1 MAYYCQRRGCYVNKK
16 TNRRYRGLAKHLK
29 LSYFNDFEP
38 PPGLGKR
45 VGPKGYRAGKALDAA
60 VTCIVTRKKSKTK
73 IPKWAQKLGRKVVQ
87 LLWDDTIVKMTS
99 QLVVCDNKHNYAT
112 AVDVCGVDAS
122 PSPTKYVIVE
132 LKYSSHKSSF
142 ISNLYNVPG
151 RNAPR
156 MQRCGLPNTMAEQ
169 HKMQVRATARLF
181 CDNFKVDKSKVRAL
195 VVVAPYS
202 GPLLKYP
209 VEL

>member
-1 MAYYCQRRGCYVNKK
+1 MAYFCARRGCYVNKK
-16 TNRRYRGLAKHLK
+16 TNRRYRGLAKHLR

-45 VGPKGYRAGKALDAA
+45 VGPKGYRAGKALDTA
-60 VTCIVTRKKSKTK
+60 VSCIVSKKKCKTK
-73 IPKWAQKLGRKVVQ
+73 IPKWAQKLGCRVVQ
-87 LLWDDTIVKMTS
+87 LLRDEKIVDMTS

-122 PSPTKYVIVE
+122 TKQYVLVE
-132 LKYSSHKSSF
+132 LKYSSHKSSHVK
-142 ISNLYNVPG
+142 NLYKVHG
-151 RNAPR
+151 RNSVYMP
-156 MQRCGLPNTMAEQ
+156 RCGLPNTMAEQ
-169 HKMQVRATARLF
+169 HNLQVRATARLF
-181 CDNFKVDKSKVRAL
+181 CDNFKISKSKVRAI

-202 GPLLKYP
+202 GPLLKYA